1 MSSWDPAAN
10 RQDAIETACHNAT
23 RAFAIEADAAY
34 RELRAFDSRLA
45 LAAALE
51 AINREL
57 TADQPDVSLPLTL
70 QQCIDHLRRTAAP
83 RRGAADVQP

>member
-23 RAFAIEADAAY
+23 RAFAIEADAAH

-45 LAAALE
+45 LALALE
-51 AINREL
+51 AIHQQL
-57 TADQPDVSLPLTL
+57 TADLPDVSLPFTL
-70 QQCIDHLRRTAAP
+70 QHCIDHLRRTAAP
-83 RRGAADVQP
+83 QRGAR